1 MKNSNVFPFQ
11 RNRYFYGKL
20 LSVDDFELEQ
30 RYMNDKRRL
39 VNRYLFGPGIVTGLY
54 VVDVD
59 EQTVSVEA
67 GFALD
72 SWGREVVVDK
82 PVLKKLSLIDGY
94 DHCVESNS
102 DVLYLC
108 MEYDEEEAEPVHNI
122 SGTVAGERDGENS
135 CARVRES
142 YRLFLTELEPE
153 EQEKSSLSPGGM
165 VRQSV
170 RVWQDDD
177 VKITQSVKR
186 FMRTGTQT
194 ELIVQI
200 ENRGRSTLAFS
211 YDIVLNGLS
220 AEGGGSRLT
229 VNFDEMMVERTG
241 SYELRFP
248 LSVSGVVGDQAVMTV
263 DPESVSYK
271 ISGAVSDA
279 TFEGVTESEIIDIPE
294 IEALEQA
301 YYRMPMEKVA
311 VQGYQSPIY
320 LARINLV
327 SGADT
332 YVIEHVENAPF
343 GQYVTNSMLETA
355 KASLR
360 EYPAGAGLS
369 AAGAEPRPVTGGA
382 VQNSEQPVRI
392 AQGMAEIVIKGGG
405 QRGDKFF
412 SQAITHGLGL
422 GRVTVIL
429 GLERN
434 SGKVVYGSG
443 EIFENKE
450 DPGTDAELAAS
461 VNAED
466 GSFVIGARLLS
477 GVKGGRIRV
486 HWTALRDA
494 TDMADS
500 RNEKRIFIKPN
511 LLEMAVRDSHRLEAI
526 CENMVEKTVS
536 WSVREGGGFIDETGL
551 YTAPNQPGVSEVV
564 ARSVAFPDVKASIFV
579 VVRGE

>member
-153 EQEKSSLSPGGM
+153 EQEKSSLSPEGM

-355 KASLR
+355 KDSLR

-369 AAGAEPRPVTGGA
+369 ATAESGPVTGGA
-382 VQNSEQPVRI
+382 TQNTEQSVRI

-494 TDMADS
+494 SDMTDS

-511 LLEMAVRDSHRLEAI
+511 LLEMAVRETHRLEAI

-551 YTAPNQPGVSEVV
+551 YTAPNQPGVYEVV

-579 VVRGE
+579 VVRES

>member
-94 DHCVESNS
+94 AHCVESNS

-153 EQEKSSLSPGGM
+153 EQEKSSLSPEGM

-248 LSVSGVVGDQAVMTV
+248 LSVCGVVGDQAVMTV

-355 KASLR
+355 KDSLR

-369 AAGAEPRPVTGGA
+369 AAAESGPVTGGA
-382 VQNSEQPVRI
+382 TQNTEQSVRI

-494 TDMADS
+494 SDMTDS

-511 LLEMAVRDSHRLEAI
+511 LLEMAVRETHRLEAI

-551 YTAPNQPGVSEVV
+551 YTAPNQPGVYEVV

-579 VVRGE
+579 VVRES